1 MSGERYSLKTL
12 SDHRGALMGVA
23 TVIIMVLHYY
33 QILGVPFG
41 GIGKSIVMFFSE
53 LCNFGVDIF
62 LLLSGMGLYYS
73 LEKDGRIL
81 KFYKR
86 RFMRIL
92 PEYLLILAIFAYPCG
107 YSVTDVVRLFT
118 GTFFWTTGNPTD
130 WYMALIIPLYL
141 LYPLLHRFIRSNV
154 KGAVIF
160 DLSLALVLLCLSIVM
175 PAFCNMEFPFS
186 IALARIPVFIAGAV
200 IGKLIKDNKDG
211 IRPRIFALMG
221 IVAFIFVDIIL
232 IAVPDSVMERLM
244 YGLIA
249 TTVALYSGTLMS
261 KVSEGNPAVRA
272 LTFLGKISLPF
283 YLINMRLSIYLRTYG
298 PFAGLPAF
306 VQIILS
312 IAGTILLSVLC
323 HLVCSTIRSL
333 ADRGVK

>member
-1 MSGERYSLKTL
+1 MSGDRYSLKTL

-81 KFYKR
+81 QFYKR

-92 PEYLLILAIFAYPCG
+92 PEYLLILVIFAYPCG
-107 YSVTDVVRLFT
+107 YTVTDVIRLFT
-118 GTFFWTTGNPTD
+118 GTFFWSTGNPTD

-141 LYPLLHRFIRSNV
+141 LYPVLHRSIRKSI
-154 KGAVIF
+154 KAVIIF
-160 DLSLALVLLCLSIVM
+160 DISLILLFAGISVVM
-175 PAFCNMEFPFS
+175 SVFYDAEFPFC
-186 IALARIPVFIAGAV
+186 IAISRIPVFIAGACV
-200 IGKLIKDNKDG
+200 GRLIKDNRDG
-211 IRPRIFALMG
+211 IGTRTFVILG
-221 IVAFIFVDIIL
+221 ISAFVFIDII
-232 IAVPDSVMERLM
+232 ITVVPNSMIERLM

-249 TTVALYSGTLMS
+249 SAVALYCGTLMS
-261 KVSEGNPAVRA
+261 KASDGNVIVRM
-272 LTFLGKISLPF
+272 LTLLGKISLPF
-283 YLINMRLSIYLRTYG
+283 YLINMRLAIYLRTYET
-298 PFAGLPAF
+298 FAGLPS
-306 VQIILS
+306 VIQIILS
-312 IAGTILLSVLC
+312 IAGTILLSLLC
-323 HLVCSTIRSL
+323 HLACSRIRSL
-333 ADRGVK
+333 TDRTDK